1 MKKIKKLL
9 TIGLAVL
16 LMLCMSL
23 VACDKTSSIPDGY
36 YWFAL
41 DNTTF
46 EHTQTD
52 IKNSYGWV
60 IDGDT
65 AELWTS
71 GMCEYKAKIVE
82 KDGEILFDGYQW
94 RNVVDVLLGDTDK
107 RGSNRDYTVV
117 YDETTVRIALTPK
130 LPQENAEYVFDGIT
144 FEKSNGLKVEHLSR
158 YIPITQASI
167 KAGEIKTVK
176 DFEKLIL
183 DNLDT
188 YRLVVHENG
197 VNKYVYFTPKY
208 HSITVKTDKLL
219 TLRYKDGEG
228 YSQEDVSYLSTTN
241 GNIWTYILEDFSLYW
256 DSESTFSYR
265 ISFPMEDSAN
275 YFKVVYNYKI
285 K

>member
-1 MKKIKKLL
+1 MKKTIAILL
-9 TIGLAVL
+9 SAACLVGGVCFIG
-16 LMLCMSL
+16 
-23 VACDKTSSIPDGY
+23 CDKTTSIPDGY

-46 EHTQTD
+46 ERTDTD
-52 IKNSYGWV
+52 IKNSHGWV

-117 YDETTVRIALTPK
+117 YDETTGRIALTPK

-167 KAGEIKTVK
+167 KAGEIK
-176 DFEKLIL
+176 
-183 DNLDT
+183 
-188 YRLVVHENG
+188 NG
-197 VNKYVYFTPKY
+197 KGF
-208 HSITVKTDKLL
+208 
-219 TLRYKDGEG
+219 
-228 YSQEDVSYLSTTN
+228 
-241 GNIWTYILEDFSLYW
+241 
-256 DSESTFSYR
+256 
-265 ISFPMEDSAN
+265 
-275 YFKVVYNYKI
+275 
-285 K
+285 